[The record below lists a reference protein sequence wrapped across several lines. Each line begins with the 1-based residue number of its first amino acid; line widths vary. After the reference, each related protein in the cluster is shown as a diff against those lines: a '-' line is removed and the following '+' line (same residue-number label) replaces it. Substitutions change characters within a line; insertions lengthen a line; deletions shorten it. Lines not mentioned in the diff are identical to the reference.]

1 MASSNLS
8 IPGLNGSTPITE
20 KGDKPSQL
28 FISWFNGVLASI
40 TGATNANTNA
50 IALIQAQQAQ
60 VNAIIQQLQATQTL
74 AATAQQTADAGGG
87 TGAKSGQDVQTVTL
101 TSTSFTTVATVA
113 LTGVAAGNLTIQGSG
128 PNQLD
133 ATTLS
138 ISGTFTGNWQIV
150 ENPGSV
156 VVYSGSYTA
165 QRYYDSE
172 LGATVV
178 ILWNNVDTSTV
189 SIARTT
195 TGAITYLLQMTAP
208 AGVTVGAVQAYLYVR
223 RS

>member
-1 MASSNLS
+1 MASSNLQ
-8 IPGLNGSTPITE
+8 IPGINGATQIAQQD
-20 KGDKPSQL
+20 GKPTQL
-28 FISWFNGVLASI
+28 FITWFNGLI
-40 TGATNANTNA
+40 TAITTQVNSNTNA

-60 VNAIIQQLQATQTL
+60 LNAVVQQLQATQTL
-74 AATAQQTADAGGG
+74 AANAQQTADAGVS
-87 TGAKSGQDVQTVTL
+87 TGAKSGQDVQIVTL
-101 TSTSFTTVATVA
+101 SSTSFTTVATVA

-128 PNQLD
+128 ANQLD
-133 ATTLS
+133 STTLS
-138 ISGTFTGNWQIV
+138 ISGIFTGNWQIV
-150 ENPGSV
+150 ENPGAT

-165 QRYYDSE
+165 QGFYDSE

-178 ILWNNVDTSTV
+178 NLWNNVDTSTV

-195 TGAITYLLQMTAP
+195 TGSITYLLQMTAP